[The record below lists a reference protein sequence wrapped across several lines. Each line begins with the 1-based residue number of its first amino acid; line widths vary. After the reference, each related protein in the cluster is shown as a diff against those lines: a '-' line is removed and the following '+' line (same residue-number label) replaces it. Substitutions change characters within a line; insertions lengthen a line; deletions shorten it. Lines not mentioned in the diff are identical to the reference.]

1 AVALLTLALA
11 WDPLGSRNPGRV
23 LVDEF
28 HSNWERTDHPF
39 DTEWYDHLA
48 AYNYAV
54 LYDYCNRFYDM
65 GRIATPI
72 DDEMLRNCDV
82 LVCKIPTERYQPA
95 EVAAIRRF
103 VERGGGLMT
112 VGEHTDVWGSG
123 TDLNDIAR
131 EFGFEYR
138 MDCLFGLDSTF
149 EEHFDPPAIRHPVIA
164 HMGPLDFAVACSIAP
179 GPSIGTPVIWNTG
192 VRDAPAD
199 YHASNFYPQVLDF
212 AQARYGAFV
221 QLWAT

>member
-1 AVALLTLALA
+1 M
-11 WDPLGSRNPGRV
+11 GRV
-23 LVDEF
+23 
-28 HSNWERTDHPF
+28 T
-39 DTEWYDHLA
+39 TA
-48 AYNYAV
+48 
-54 LYDYCNRFYDM
+54 
-65 GRIATPI
+65 I
-72 DDEMLRNCDV
+72 DDQVLRNCDV

-103 VERGGGLMT
+103 VERGGGLML

-149 EEHFDPPAIRHPVIA
+149 EEHLDPPVIRHPVIA
-164 HMGPLDFAVACSIAP
+164 HMGPLDFAVSCSIAP
-179 GPSIGTPVIWNTG
+179 GASLGTPVIWNTG
-192 VRDAPAD
+192 LRNAPAD

-221 QLWAT
+221 KLWATSLGRGRVLGFTDSTIWSNFCFFDPGKSELFMG